1 MGLAPLLAA
10 SPVIQIHAFAA
21 IGAFLLGIAQLVALK
36 GTAAHRVAGWL
47 WAALMLVVAVSSLWI
62 HELRVWGP
70 WSPIHLLSLVVI
82 VTVPAA
88 VFAARRH
95 QVARHRR
102 AMIQLFFFALVLAG
116 AFTLLPGRLMHAVVF
131 GS

>member
-1 MGLAPLLAA
+1 MSLAPLFAA
-10 SPVIQIHAFAA
+10 APVIQLHAFAA
-21 IGAFLLGIAQLVALK
+21 IAALLLGIGQLVALK
-36 GTAAHRVAGWL
+36 GTGAHRFAGWI
-47 WAALMLVVAVSSLWI
+47 WAGLMLVVAVSSLWI

-70 WSPIHLLSLVVI
+70 WSPIHLLSLLVI
-82 VTVPAA
+82 VSVPAA

-95 QVARHRR
+95 EVARHRR

-116 AFTLLPGRLMHAVVF
+116 AFTLLPGRVMHAVVF

>member
-1 MGLAPLLAA
+1 VSLAPLLAA
-10 SPVIQIHAFAA
+10 SPVIQVHAFAA
-21 IGAFLLGIAQLVALK
+21 IGAFVLGAAQLVALK
-36 GTAAHRVAGWL
+36 GTEAHRLGGWV

-70 WSPIHLLSLVVI
+70 WSPIHLLSLLVI
-82 VTVPAA
+82 VAVPAA

-95 QVARHRR
+95 RVAQHRR
-102 AMIQLFFFALVLAG
+102 AMIQLFFFALVVAG
-116 AFTLLPGRLMHAVVF
+116 AFTFLPGRLMHAVVF